1 MSDIRIFIGVC
12 WSKVLVFEGIEC
24 KSRRETYYLWFKKK
38 KDKNSGENNFKSIKN
53 TINIPECA
61 LPDFSHFEMNSNKEV
76 IIEGSRGILQYDENI
91 IRVNMGKMIA
101 AFFGRNLSLK
111 CLDSDS
117 LVIVGFITSIEFI
130 T

>member
-1 MSDIRIFIGVC
+1 M
-12 WSKVLVFEGIEC
+12 WH
-24 KSRRETYYLWFKKK
+24 KKK
-38 KDKNSGENNFKSIKN
+38 KDQNNGKKNFNSIKN
-53 TINIPECA
+53 SIGIPECA

-76 IIEGSRGILQYDENI
+76 IIEGSKGILQYDENI
-91 IRVNMGKMIA
+91 IRVNMGKMIT
-101 AFFGRNLSLK
+101 AFYGRNLSLK